1 MSLAK
6 AARNAIALAKPKR
19 TERLLVVTD
28 LPSIEVGRA
37 LFDEATKVCK
47 ANMMVIQPTGQHGR
61 EPPKEVAKA
70 MLNYDILFCPTT
82 YSLTHTNAVRAA
94 RDRGARTATLPGI
107 TVPVFVR
114 GMKADYK
121 RILVFGEKLRKKYE
135 RAKWA
140 HVTAKKTDFWVPLA
154 GRRILND
161 KARLWRKGALSNLPA
176 GEVGLSP
183 TERKT
188 YGWFTAYDSEAVKRG
203 TTFVVGRG
211 RVVACSDLKFKR
223 FLWQK
228 PSRRNVAEFSIGTNP
243 TTRLSGNIL
252 EDEKVL
258 GTCHVAV
265 GDSKSLYGKVDSDV
279 HQDFIIRKP
288 TIHFDNTLIMKE
300 GVFA

>member
-6 AARNAIALAKPKR
+6 AARNAIAIAKPKR
-19 TERLLVVTD
+19 NERLLVVTD
-28 LPSIEVGRA
+28 LPSIGVGRA
-37 LFDEATKVCK
+37 LFDEATKACK
-47 ANMMVIQPTGQHGR
+47 ANMIVIQPTGQHGR
-61 EPPKEVAKA
+61 DPPKEVART
-70 MLNYDILFCPTT
+70 MLNYDILFCPTK

-94 RDRGARTATLPGI
+94 RDKGVRTATLPGI
-107 TVPVFVR
+107 TVPVFMR

-121 RILVFGEKLRKKYE
+121 RILEFGEKLKRKYE

-140 HVTAKKTDFWVPLA
+140 HVTAKDTDFWVSLA

-161 KARLWRKGALSNLPA
+161 KADIWRKGALSNLPA

-183 TERKT
+183 TEGKT

-203 TTFVVGRG
+203 TTFAVEQG
-211 RVVACSDLKFKR
+211 RVVACSDSKFKR
-223 FLWQK
+223 FLWQN
-228 PSRRNVAEFSIGTNP
+228 PSRRNIAEFSMGTNP
-243 TTRLSGNIL
+243 TTRLSGNVL

-265 GDSKSLYGKVDSDV
+265 GDSKSLYGKVNSDV
-279 HQDFIIRKP
+279 HQDFIIREP
-288 TIHFDNTLIMKE
+288 TIRFDKTLIMKE